1 MPDVR
6 QTITDF
12 YRVAQERDFSRDFQ
26 FRVLNVQSGDGSFAI
41 TEDDLVYAHGG
52 SVPGRDINV
61 ENVPFMGLNFKVP
74 GGVSYS
80 GEYALTF
87 YSDRE
92 DSLRQ
97 LLLTWTRDTFED
109 ATSTGNYFMPKETS
123 IVDLVQLDTQLNRV
137 AQFTLVGAFPS
148 SVGDVQYNVQGSGA
162 PVTFDVTLGYHYV
175 RSQAF

>member
-1 MPDVR
+1 
-6 QTITDF
+6 
-12 YRVAQERDFSRDFQ
+12 
-26 FRVLNVQSGDGSFAI
+26 
-41 TEDDLVYAHGG
+41 
-52 SVPGRDINV
+52 
-61 ENVPFMGLNFKVP
+61 
-74 GGVSYS
+74 
-80 GEYALTF
+80 
-87 YSDRE
+87 
-92 DSLRQ
+92 
-97 LLLTWTRDTFED
+97 LLTWTRDTFDD